1 MKKWTNESD
10 RGSIVIETL
19 THPLND
25 SKALI
30 PLRQFRMN
38 EVMIKSSKAAFGDMM
53 IIHSDNLNLFIN
65 RLQTI
70 RDNLIDKTFV
80 DEIVIDEWHINTEQS
95 KLRMQLSQ
103 FVAEEIRI
111 LYGLVARETCHACE
125 INEPSQSRHQC
136 CQEPQKK
143 LPNLFEQLIRRID
156 WPRFSGELENVDV
169 EALLDD
175 EE

>member
-10 RGSIVIETL
+10 RGSIVIGTL

-38 EVMIKSSKAAFGDMM
+38 EEMIKSSKAAFVDMM

-70 RDNLIDKTFV
+70 RDNLIDNTF
-80 DEIVIDEWHINTEQS
+80 DEIVIDEWHMNTEQS
-95 KLRMQLSQ
+95 KLRKQLSQ
-103 FVAEEIRI
+103 RV
-111 LYGLVARETCHACE
+111 
-125 INEPSQSRHQC
+125 
-136 CQEPQKK
+136 
-143 LPNLFEQLIRRID
+143 NL
-156 WPRFSGELENVDV
+156 
-169 EALLDD
+169 
-175 EE
+175 